1 MKKTVFLKW
10 ILGGVLSF
18 VLVALAIVYSW
29 SMLIMHKTYD
39 VPLTTIPIPSD
50 TGAIRAGARLI
61 RIEHCQHCHGEQFEG
76 KRFQH
81 SPYRADQVAP
91 NITALIATYSNE
103 ELERL
108 IRHGVKKNRESVIGM
123 PSQMFFNLKDESVAN
138 IIAYLR
144 TLKPIPSSPNLPA
157 SSTIYPL
164 GRWDIITGKYLPAAA
179 RINHLASRQLAQH
192 DSSQLALGKYLVMT
206 ACTSCHGGNLQGQGH
221 APNMRIAGAYTNRQF
236 IHFLKT
242 GEGALGRKELSVM
255 SAMAKNHLSYLNATE
270 MNAIYT
276 FLKSLSEPIKL
287 AEK

>member
-1 MKKTVFLKW
+1 MKKTDYLKW
-10 ILGGVLSF
+10 ILGGVLS
-18 VLVALAIVYSW
+18 VLIVGLTIIYSW

-39 VPLTTIPIPSD
+39 VPLTTISIPSD
-50 TGAIRAGARLI
+50 VVAIREGARLI
-61 RIEHCQHCHGEQFEG
+61 RIEHCRSCHGEQFEG

-81 SPYRADQVAP
+81 TPYRADQVAP

-108 IRHGVKKNRESVIGM
+108 IRHGVKKNGKSVFGM

-144 TLKPIPSSPNLPA
+144 TLKPIPPSPDLPA

-164 GRWDIITGKYLPAAA
+164 GRWDIITGKYLGSAA
-179 RINHLASRQLAQH
+179 RINHLAPRHLAQH
-192 DSSQLALGKYLVMT
+192 DSSQLAFGKYLAMT
-206 ACTSCHGGNLQGQGH
+206 VCSSCHGGNLQGQGH
-221 APNMRIAGAYTNRQF
+221 APNMSIAGAYSNVQF

-242 GEGALGRKELSVM
+242 GEGALGRKELLVM
-255 SAMAKNHLSYLNATE
+255 SALAKNHLSYLNANE

-276 FLKSLSEPIKL
+276 FLKSLSAPMKL
-287 AEK
+287 AKK